1 MHKSDF
7 AVMQDKEKHAQV
19 EKEGNPKPSLLEYLT
34 LVIGA
39 GAIISLDQWTKSLI
53 LEHIPF
59 LGSWLPP
66 NMTHLDPHF
75 RIVHWRNSGA
85 AFGVF
90 QNGNLIFIILAV
102 IASLFIFIYFP
113 LIDKNDK
120 FLKVA
125 MIFQLGGAVGN
136 LIDRIRFGYVIDF
149 ISIRD
154 LPVFNV
160 ADAAIST
167 GVAVLLLSVLFQ
179 EYQEYR
185 ARNRVQE
192 FKLPAETDHDL
203 LKENE

>member
-1 MHKSDF
+1 
-7 AVMQDKEKHAQV
+7 MQEKEKHAQAEQ
-19 EKEGNPKPSLLEYLT
+19 EKNPKSSLLEYLT
-34 LVIGA
+34 LIIGA
-39 GAIISLDQWTKSLI
+39 GAIIALDQWTKSLI

-66 NMTHLDPHF
+66 NMAQLEPYY

-85 AFGVF
+85 AFGIF
-90 QNGNLIFIILAV
+90 QNGNLIFMILAV
-102 IASLFIFIYFP
+102 IASLFIFIYYP
-113 LIDKNDK
+113 LINKTEK

-149 ISIRD
+149 ISIGD
-154 LPVFNV
+154 FPVFNV

-167 GVAVLLLSVLFQ
+167 GVAVLLLSVL
-179 EYQEYR
+179 YQEYR
-185 ARNRVQE
+185 EYRARTRVKE